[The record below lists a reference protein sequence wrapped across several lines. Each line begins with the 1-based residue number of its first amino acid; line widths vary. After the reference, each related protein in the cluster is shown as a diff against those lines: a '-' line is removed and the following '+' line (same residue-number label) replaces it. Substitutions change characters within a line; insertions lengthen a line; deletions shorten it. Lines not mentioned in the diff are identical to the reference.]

1 MDTDKLQALY
11 FGPLE
16 ALAAM
21 MESSEATGE
30 ECGELLRL
38 CLAGI
43 MARLERDGMDEK
55 LAETAA

>member
-1 MDTDKLQALY
+1 MDTEKMQALC

-30 ECGELLRL
+30 ECAEVLRL
-38 CLAGI
+38 ALVGLK
-43 MARLERDGMDEK
+43 ARMEQGE
-55 LAETAA
+55 E

>member
-1 MDTDKLQALY
+1 MDKDKLQALC

-21 MESSEATGE
+21 MESSEVTGE

-43 MARLERDGMDEK
+43 KARMEK
-55 LAETAA
+55 A

>member
-1 MDTDKLQALY
+1 MDTEKMQALC

-38 CLAGI
+38 CLAGVK
-43 MARLERDGMDEK
+43 ARMEQGEK
-55 LAETAA
+55 